1 MRIFLLFASVLFGY
15 VGLAQITQ
23 TVKGRVLDNETQF
36 PLIGARVEIQTPDTT
51 RRFLGVTNTF
61 GEFSI
66 AQVPLGKHEMK
77 ITYIGYEPSITTVI
91 VISGRETVLSIF
103 MQERTTETNEI
114 VIEGRSLDQTIN
126 EMATI
131 SAMQFSIEETERYAG
146 SRADPARMA
155 SNFAGVQ
162 GADDSRNDIIIRGN
176 SPLGLLWRVEGID
189 IPNPNHFAVA
199 GSTGGPVTILNNKF
213 LDNSDLFMSAF
224 PAQYGNSLS
233 GVFDLNLR
241 RGNADRHEFT
251 GQFGFLGTEV
261 LLEGPL
267 SSKSRASYLFMGRYS
282 TLSMFQAAGI
292 QIGTSAVP
300 QYGDIAFKFNFP
312 MKKGGHVSVWGMGGA
327 SAIQIMISD
336 QTEITEELYG
346 EGDRDQFFSTQMFA
360 GGITYK
366 KPLNEKTFI
375 HATVGGSYEGQRS
388 KHDIAWRTLDSTL
401 VNGEQRAS
409 IRLDSLYNLM
419 QYNFNIT
426 RASAHVSVNYKINR
440 RSLIKYGLNAEM
452 QFYNMKDSVLSDI
465 RTRDIYRQRWD
476 YQGYGALI
484 QPFVQYKYRITDNMN
499 FTAGIHSQYFSLS
512 QSVSYAEPRLGWDWN
527 INSKNKVKFGAGLHS
542 QTQPLYTYMYD
553 QNGDG
558 VLKNINMDFSRS
570 VHVAA
575 GYQRSFKNKMR
586 IMSEIYFQH
595 LYNIPVDA
603 ADTMGFYS
611 LVNMGSGFQRFFPNE
626 LVNAGLGRNYGIE
639 LTVEKFFSNQFFF
652 LMTASVFDSKYAGY
666 DGKWR
671 NTDYNANF
679 ATNFL
684 AGYELKL
691 KDKNTLSLGT
701 KVTFAGGRR
710 YGLVNIPASQLEQ
723 ELIFLDSAY
732 NDFQF
737 RNYFRFDLRV
747 VYRINQN
754 KVTHEIGLDLI
765 NILNTRN
772 LLGLAY
778 APNLADPSAE
788 PIAERL
794 QLGFLPIFYYRIDFR
809 LDKRQAAKTLPNPD
823 F

>member
-1 MRIFLLFASVLFGY
+1 MKNILLLLTLFSVQLIA
-15 VGLAQITQ
+15 AQITQ

-36 PLIGARVEIQTPDTT
+36 PLIGARVQILTSDTT
-51 RRFLGVTNTF
+51 QRYLGVTNVQ
-61 GEFSI
+61 GEFSVSQI
-66 AQVPLGKHEMK
+66 PLGKHELK
-77 ITYIGYEPSITTVI
+77 ITYTGYEPSLTTVI
-91 VISGRETVLSIF
+91 VISGRETVLTIF
-103 MQERTTETNEI
+103 MQERATETNEI

-282 TLSMFQAAGI
+282 TLSMFQSLGI

-327 SAIQIMISD
+327 SAINIKISE
-336 QTEITEELYG
+336 QTEVTEELYG
-346 EGDRDQFFSTQMFA
+346 DGDRDQYFSTRMFA
-360 GGITYK
+360 GGVTYK
-366 KPLNEKTFI
+366 KPINEKTFI

-388 KHDIAWRTLDSTL
+388 KHDITWRTLDTAI
-401 VNGEQRAS
+401 VNNIPVVS
-409 IRLDSLYNLM
+409 IRLDSIFNLM
-419 QYNFNIT
+419 QYNFNIA
-426 RASAHVSVNYKINR
+426 RASSHISINHKINR
-440 RSLIKYGLNAEM
+440 RSLVKFGFNAEL
-452 QFYNMKDSVLSDI
+452 QFYNMQDSVLSNI
-465 RTRDIYRQRWD
+465 RVRDVYRKRWN
-476 YQGYGALI
+476 YQGFGALI

-512 QSVSYAEPRLGWDWN
+512 NSISIAEPRVGWDWTIDN
-527 INSKNKVKFGAGLHS
+527 QNKVKFGAGLHS

-553 QNGDG
+553 QEGNG
-558 VLKNINMDFSRS
+558 VLKNMNMDFSRS

-586 IMSEIYFQH
+586 IMSEIYYQH
-595 LYNIPVDA
+595 LYNIPVDP

-611 LVNMGSGFQRFFPNE
+611 LVNMGSGFARFFPNQ
-626 LVNAGLGRNYGIE
+626 LVNEGLGRNYGIE

-652 LMTASVFDSKYAGY
+652 LITASIFQSEYAGY
-666 DGKWR
+666 DKIWR

-684 AGYELKL
+684 AGYEYKIS
-691 KDKNTLSLGT
+691 KKNTLSLGS
-701 KVTFAGGRR
+701 KITFAGGRR

-723 ELIFLDSAY
+723 ELIFLDSQY
-732 NDFQF
+732 NEFQF
-737 RNYFRFDLRV
+737 RNYFRFDVRV

-765 NILNTRN
+765 NVLNTKN

-778 APNLADPSAE
+778 APNLADPSAQ

-794 QLGFLPIFYYRIDFR
+794 QLGFLPLFYYRIDFR
-809 LDKRQAAKTLPNPD
+809 LDKKNSSKTIPNAD

>member
-1 MRIFLLFASVLFGY
+1 MKKLLFLFVFVPFIGFSQ
-15 VGLAQITQ
+15 ATQ
-23 TVKGRVLDNETQF
+23 TVKGRVLDNETQI
-36 PLIGARVEIQTPDTT
+36 PLIGARVQINTGDTSQLY
-51 RRFLGVTNTF
+51 LGVTNLD
-61 GEFSI
+61 GEFSVGN
-66 AQVPLGKHEMK
+66 VPLGKHELR
-77 ITYIGYEPSITTVI
+77 INFVGYETSFTTVI
-91 VISGRETVLSIF
+91 VISGRETVVTIY
-103 MQERTTETNEI
+103 MQERATETNEI
-114 VIEGRSLDQTIN
+114 VIEGRSLDQPIN
-126 EMATI
+126 EMATV
-131 SAMQFSIEETERYAG
+131 SAAQFSIEETERYAG

-189 IPNPNHFAVA
+189 IPNPNHFSVA

-261 LLEGPL
+261 LVEGPL

-282 TLSMFQAAGI
+282 TLSMFQSLGI

-312 MKKGGHVSVWGMGGA
+312 MKKGGHFSVWGLGGA

-346 EGDRDQFFSTQMFA
+346 EGDRDQYFSTRMFA
-360 GGITYK
+360 GGVTYK
-366 KPLNEKTFI
+366 KPLNDKTFL
-375 HATVGGSYEGQRS
+375 HATLGGSYEGQRS
-388 KHDIAWRTLDSTL
+388 KHDIAWRTLDTTMMDGAPSI
-401 VNGEQRAS
+401 S

-419 QYNFNIT
+419 QYNFNILRT
-426 RASAHVSVNYKINR
+426 SAHFSINHKFSR
-440 RSLIKYGLNAEM
+440 RSLIKYGFNAEL
-452 QFYNMKDSVLSDI
+452 QFYNMQDSVLSNI
-465 RTRDIYRQRWD
+465 REQGIYRQRWN

-484 QPFVQYKYRITDNMN
+484 QPFVQYKYRVTEKMN
-499 FTAGIHSQYFSLS
+499 VTAGIHAQYFSLS
-512 QSVSYAEPRLGWDWN
+512 QSVSWAEPRVGWDWT
-527 INSKNKVKFGAGLHS
+527 INNRNKVKFGAGLHS

-558 VLKNINMDFSRS
+558 QLKNMNMDFSRS

-586 IMSEIYFQH
+586 IMTEVYYQH
-595 LYNIPVDA
+595 LFNIPVDPS
-603 ADTMGFYS
+603 DTMGFYS

-626 LVNAGLGRNYGIE
+626 LVNEGKGRNYGIE

-652 LMTASVFDSKYAGY
+652 LVTASIFDSKYAGY

-684 AGYELKL
+684 AGYELSFKN
-691 KDKNTLSLGT
+691 KNTLSFGT
-701 KVTFAGGRR
+701 KITYAGGRR
-710 YGLVNIPASQLEQ
+710 YGLVNIPAAQVEQ
-723 ELIFLDSAY
+723 ELIFLDSMY
-732 NDFQF
+732 NEFQF
-737 RNYFRFDLRV
+737 RNYFRLDVRL

-754 KVTHEIGLDLI
+754 KVTHEIGLDLV
-765 NILNTRN
+765 NVLNTRN

-794 QLGFLPIFYYRIDFR
+794 QLGFLPLFYYRIDFKLNR
-809 LDKRQAAKTLPNPD
+809 ANRKPSE
-823 F
+823 

>member
-1 MRIFLLFASVLFGY
+1 MKHLLLLTMFIFSSMSF
-15 VGLAQITQ
+15 AQITQ
-23 TVKGRVLDNETQF
+23 NVKGRVLDNETQI
-36 PLIGARVEIQTPDTT
+36 PLIGARVQISTGDTSQL
-51 RRFLGVTNTF
+51 FLGVTNMD
-61 GEFSI
+61 GEFNI
-66 AQVPLGKHEMK
+66 KNVPIGKHELRVNFV
-77 ITYIGYEPSITTVI
+77 GYETSFSTVI
-91 VISGRETVLSIF
+91 VISGRETVLTIY
-103 MQERTTETNEI
+103 MQERATETGEV
-114 VIEGRSLDQTIN
+114 VIEGRSLDQPIN

-162 GADDSRNDIIIRGN
+162 GADDSRNDIVIRGN

-241 RGNADRHEFT
+241 RGNTDRHEFT

-267 SSKSRASYLFMGRYS
+267 SPNSRASYLFMGRYS
-282 TLSMFQAAGI
+282 TLAMFQFMGI

-300 QYGDIAFKFNFP
+300 EYGDVAFKFNFP
-312 MKKGGHVSVWGMGGA
+312 MKKGGHLSVWGLGGA
-327 SAIQIMISD
+327 SRIQIMISD
-336 QTEITEELYG
+336 QTEPTEELYG
-346 EGDRDQFFSTQMFA
+346 EGDRDQFFSTRMFA
-360 GGITYK
+360 GGVTYK
-366 KPLNEKTFI
+366 KPLNDKTFM
-375 HATVGGSYEGQRS
+375 HVTLGGSYEGQRS
-388 KHDIAWRTLDSTL
+388 KHDIAWRTLDG
-401 VNGEQRAS
+401 NS

-419 QYNFNIT
+419 QYNFNIVRT
-426 RASAHVSVNYKINR
+426 SAHFSINHKLSR
-440 RSLIKYGLNAEM
+440 RSLIKYGFNAEM
-452 QFYNMKDSVLSDI
+452 QFFDMQDSVLSDI
-465 RTRDIYRQRWD
+465 RVQNIYRQRWNF
-476 YQGYGALI
+476 QGQAALI
-484 QPFVQYKYRITDNMN
+484 QPFAQYKYRITENMN
-499 FTAGIHSQYFSLS
+499 FTAGIHAQYYSLS
-512 QSVSYAEPRLGWDWN
+512 NSVSWAEPRLGWDWA
-527 INSKNKVKFGAGLHS
+527 INNKNKVKFGAGLHS

-558 VLKNINMDFSRS
+558 NLRNLKMDFSRS

-586 IMSEIYFQH
+586 LMTEIYYQH
-595 LYNIPVDA
+595 LYNIPVDP
-603 ADTMGFYS
+603 ADSMGFYS
-611 LVNMGSGFQRFFPNE
+611 LLNMGSGFQRFFPNE
-626 LVNAGLGRNYGIE
+626 LVNEGMGRNYGIE

-652 LMTASVFDSKYAGY
+652 LITASIFDSKYTGY

-684 AGYELKL
+684 AGYELSL
-691 KDKNTLSLGT
+691 KNKNTLSIGT
-701 KVTFAGGRR
+701 KVTYAGGRR

-723 ELIFLDSAY
+723 ELIFLDSMY
-732 NDFQF
+732 NESQF
-737 RNYFRFDLRV
+737 RNYFRLDFRV

-754 KVTHEIGLDLI
+754 KVTHEIGLDLV
-765 NILNTRN
+765 NVLNTRN

-778 APNLADPSAE
+778 APNLANPSAE

-794 QLGFLPIFYYRIDFR
+794 QLGFLPLFYYRIDFKLNR
-809 LDKRQAAKTLPNPD
+809 RNRSTGE
-823 F
+823 

>member
-1 MRIFLLFASVLFGY
+1 MKQLLLHTFLILSSLSF
-15 VGLAQITQ
+15 AQITQ
-23 TVKGRVLDNETQF
+23 NVKGRVLDNETQM
-36 PLIGARVEIQTPDTT
+36 PLIGARIQINTADTSQ
-51 RRFLGVTNTF
+51 RFLGVSNLD
-61 GEFSI
+61 GEFNI
-66 AQVPLGKHEMK
+66 KNVPVGKHELRANFV
-77 ITYIGYEPSITTVI
+77 GYETSIITVI
-91 VISGRETVLSIF
+91 VISGRETVLTIY
-103 MQERTTETNEI
+103 MQERATETSEI
-114 VIEGRSLDQTIN
+114 VIEGRNLNQTIN

-131 SAMQFSIEETERYAG
+131 SAIQFSIEETERFAG

-162 GADDSRNDIIIRGN
+162 GADDSRNDIVIRGN

-267 SSKSRASYLFMGRYS
+267 SPNSRASYLFMGRYS
-282 TLSMFQAAGI
+282 TLAMFQFMGI

-300 QYGDIAFKFNFP
+300 EYGDIAFKFNFP
-312 MKKGGHVSVWGMGGA
+312 MKKGGHLSVWGLGGA
-327 SAIQIMISD
+327 SRIQIMISD
-336 QTEITEELYG
+336 QTEPTEELYG
-346 EGDRDQFFSTQMFA
+346 EGDRDQFFSTRMFA
-360 GGITYK
+360 GGVTYK
-366 KPLNEKTFI
+366 KPLSEKTFL
-375 HATVGGSYEGQRS
+375 HATIGGSMEKQRS
-388 KHDIAWRTLDSTL
+388 KHDIAWRTLDSTM
-401 VNGEQRAS
+401 VDNVQRVS

-419 QYNFNIT
+419 QYNFTIVRT
-426 RASAHVSVNYKINR
+426 SAHFSINHKINR
-440 RSLIKYGLNAEM
+440 RSLIKYGLNAEL
-452 QFYNMKDSVLSDI
+452 QFYNMQDSVLSDI
-465 RTRDIYRQRWD
+465 RVRDVYRTRWN

-484 QPFVQYKYRITDNMN
+484 QPFVQYKYRITESMN

-512 QSVSYAEPRLGWDWN
+512 NSISWAEPRLGWDWAIDN
-527 INSKNKVKFGAGLHS
+527 KNKVKFGAGLHS

-558 VLKNINMDFSRS
+558 NLRNLNMDFSRS

-586 IMSEIYFQH
+586 VMTEIYYQH
-595 LYNIPVDA
+595 LYNIPVDPL
-603 ADTMGFYS
+603 DSMGFYS
-611 LVNMGSGFQRFFPNE
+611 LVNMGAGFQRFFPNQ
-626 LVNAGLGRNYGIE
+626 LVNEGLGRNYGIE
-639 LTVEKFFSNQFFF
+639 LTIEKFFSNQFFF
-652 LMTASVFDSKYAGY
+652 LITASVFDSKYTGS

-684 AGYELKL
+684 AGYELSL
-691 KDKNTLSLGT
+691 SNKNTLSLGT
-701 KVTFAGGRR
+701 KITYAGGRR

-723 ELIFLDSAY
+723 ELIFLDSMY
-732 NDFQF
+732 NEFQF
-737 RNYFRFDLRV
+737 RNYFRLDFRV

-754 KVTHEIGLDLI
+754 KVTHEIGLDLV
-765 NILNTRN
+765 NVLNTRN

-778 APNLADPSAE
+778 APNLADPSAP

-794 QLGFLPIFYYRIDFR
+794 QLGFLPLFYYRIDFKLNR
-809 LDKRQAAKTLPNPD
+809 KNRVASE
-823 F
+823 

>member
-1 MRIFLLFASVLFGY
+1 MKKLLLLTILSLSSLSF
-15 VGLAQITQ
+15 AQITQ
-23 TVKGRVLDNETQF
+23 NVKGRVLDNETQI
-36 PLIGARVEIQTPDTT
+36 PLIGARVQINTADTSQ
-51 RRFLGVTNTF
+51 RFLGVTNMD
-61 GEFSI
+61 GEFNI
-66 AQVPLGKHEMK
+66 KNIPLGKHELR
-77 ITYIGYEPSITTVI
+77 INYVGYETSLTTVI
-91 VISGRETVLSIF
+91 VISGRETVLTVY
-103 MQERTTETNEI
+103 MQERATEKGEI
-114 VIEGRSLDQTIN
+114 VIEGRNLNQTIN

-131 SAMQFSIEETERYAG
+131 SAIQFSIEETERFAG

-162 GADDSRNDIIIRGN
+162 GADDSRNDIVIRGN
-176 SPLGLLWRVEGID
+176 SPLGLLWRIEGID

-241 RGNADRHEFT
+241 RGNQDRHEFT

-267 SSKSRASYLFMGRYS
+267 SPNSRASYLFMGRYS
-282 TLSMFQAAGI
+282 TLAMFQFMGI

-300 QYGDIAFKFNFP
+300 EYGDIAFKFNFP
-312 MKKGGHVSVWGMGGA
+312 MKKGGHLSLWGLGGA
-327 SAIQIMISD
+327 SKIQIMISD
-336 QTEITEELYG
+336 QTEPTEELYG
-346 EGDRDQFFSTQMFA
+346 EGDRDQFFSTRMFA
-360 GGITYK
+360 GGLTYK

-375 HATVGGSYEGQRS
+375 HATLGGSMEKQRS
-388 KHDIAWRTLDSTL
+388 KHDIAWRTQDTTMID
-401 VNGEQRAS
+401 NIQRVS

-419 QYNFNIT
+419 EYNFTIVRT
-426 RASAHVSVNYKINR
+426 SAHFSVNHKINR
-440 RSLIKYGLNAEM
+440 RSLIKYGLNAEL
-452 QFYNMKDSVLSDI
+452 QFYNMQDSVLSDI
-465 RTRDIYRQRWD
+465 RVKDIYRTRWD

-484 QPFVQYKYRITDNMN
+484 QPFVQYKYRITESMN

-512 QSVSYAEPRLGWDWN
+512 KSVSWAEPRLGWDWAIDN
-527 INSKNKVKFGAGLHS
+527 KNKVKFGAGLHS

-558 VLKNINMDFSRS
+558 NLRNLNMDFSRS

-586 IMSEIYFQH
+586 VMTEIYYQH
-595 LYNIPVDA
+595 LYNIPVDPS
-603 ADTMGFYS
+603 DTMGFYS
-611 LVNMGSGFQRFFPNE
+611 LVNMGAGFQRFFPNE
-626 LVNAGLGRNYGIE
+626 LVNEGKGRNYGIE
-639 LTVEKFFSNQFFF
+639 LTIEKFFSNQFFF
-652 LMTASVFDSKYAGY
+652 LVTASIFDSKYTGS

-684 AGYELKL
+684 AGYELSL
-691 KDKNTLSLGT
+691 NNKNTLSLGT
-701 KVTFAGGRR
+701 KITYAGGRR

-723 ELIFLDSAY
+723 ELIFKDSMY
-732 NDFQF
+732 NELQF
-737 RNYFRFDLRV
+737 RNYFRLDFRV

-754 KVTHEIGLDLI
+754 KVTHEIGLDLV
-765 NILNTRN
+765 NVLNTRN

-778 APNLADPSAE
+778 APNLADPSAP

-794 QLGFLPIFYYRIDFR
+794 QLGFLPLFYYRIDFKLNR
-809 LDKRQAAKTLPNPD
+809 KNRVAGE
-823 F
+823 